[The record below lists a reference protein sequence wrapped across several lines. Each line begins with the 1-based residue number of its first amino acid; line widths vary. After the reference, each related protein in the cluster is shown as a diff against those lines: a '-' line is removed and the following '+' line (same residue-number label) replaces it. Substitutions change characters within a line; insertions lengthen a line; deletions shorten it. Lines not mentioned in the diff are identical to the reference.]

1 MRIWTNILKIKLSSL
16 LILTAS
22 LLPNPIQAKTI
33 KIYEKPADLTNN
45 SDGDYHFDDLRKKP
59 DMWENKSELKT
70 RKNSS
75 EKTEDSETKELK
87 NRPAENYPIFDQDYP
102 NFSAEEIDEN
112 NRLKTPNL
120 TIAQAPPN
128 IIPPTKPTTPTLP
141 TNPKF
146 EPLPPPEQLI
156 PNTPVTP
163 TPTEVNPNE
172 IPVKIQVKRFEFT
185 GNTAYTSEE
194 LQAVVKEFT
203 NKEISFA
210 ELLDARTKITEH
222 YVNNGYQ
229 TSGALIPPQTLKD
242 GIVTI
247 QIVEGK
253 LEDIR
258 VRGLNRLN
266 PSYVR
271 SRIGIATEGAL
282 NVPKLLEA
290 LRLLQLDPLIGGV
303 SAELSAGSRP
313 GTNLLI
319 IDVIETKTFSS
330 LLTYNNSRSPSIGSS
345 RRGIQIQEANLLGL
359 GDKVSV
365 GYANTDGSDAVDF
378 SYTIPFNAR
387 NGTISFSYG
396 NTSSNV
402 IEQPFSI
409 LDINSSSRYYDFT
422 IRQPLAQ
429 SPTKDIAI
437 GLTFSRRETDTNYLE
452 KLIGQKVGFPAPGAD
467 SEGRTRVAALRF
479 FQEWTQRGSNEVIA
493 ARSQFSLGLGAFNST
508 LNETG
513 PDTRFFTW
521 RGQGQIVRLLAPETL
536 FVVRTDV
543 QLADRQLLPVE
554 QYGLGGQD
562 TIRGYRQD
570 NLLTDNG
577 ILFST
582 ELRYPLIKFG
592 TGQTLHIIP
601 FFDLGHA
608 WNSSNNANPSNNVL
622 ASTGLGLQLNLGSR
636 FNARFDWG
644 IPLIDGDIKNK
655 NWQENGLYFSIF
667 YNPF

>member
-1 MRIWTNILKIKLSSL
+1 MKIWTNILKIKLSSL

-33 KIYEKPADLTNN
+33 NISENQVDLTNN
-45 SDGDYHFDDLRKKP
+45 SAVDAPLSEIRK
-59 DMWENKSELKT
+59 DQDSAENKSELKT
-70 RKNSS
+70 TENLSK
-75 EKTEDSETKELK
+75 KTENSQKEVLENSEEKNEAKKEKNNEKELRDK
-87 NRPAENYPIFDQDYP
+87 QTEKKVIIGENDY
-102 NFSAEEIDEN
+102 NFSEREKGNKKI
-112 NRLKTPNL
+112 LK
-120 TIAQAPPN
+120 TIAQTQPN
-128 IIPPTKPTTPTLP
+128 IITPPQPTNPTIP

-172 IPVKIQVKRFEFT
+172 IPAKIKVKRFEFT
-185 GNTAYTSEE
+185 GNTAYTSEQ
-194 LQAVVKEFT
+194 LQEVLKEFT
-203 NKEISFA
+203 GKEISFA
-210 ELLDARTKITEH
+210 ELLDARTKITEY

-229 TSGALIPPQTLKD
+229 TSGALIPPQTLQD
-242 GIVTI
+242 GIVKI

-282 NVPKLLEA
+282 NVPKLLES

-345 RRGIQIQEANLLGL
+345 RRGIQVQEANLLGL

-365 GYANTDGSDAVDF
+365 GYANTDGSDALDF
-378 SYTIPFNAR
+378 SYTIPFNAK

-429 SPTKDIAI
+429 SPTEDIAI
-437 GLTFSRRETDTNYLE
+437 GLTFSRRETDTYYLE
-452 KLIGQKVGFPAPGAD
+452 KLIGQRIGFPAPGAD

-479 FQEWTQRGSNEVIA
+479 FQEWTQRG
-493 ARSQFSLGLGAFNST
+493 
-508 LNETG
+508 
-513 PDTRFFTW
+513 
-521 RGQGQIVRLLAPETL
+521 
-536 FVVRTDV
+536 
-543 QLADRQLLPVE
+543 
-554 QYGLGGQD
+554 
-562 TIRGYRQD
+562 
-570 NLLTDNG
+570 
-577 ILFST
+577 
-582 ELRYPLIKFG
+582 
-592 TGQTLHIIP
+592 
-601 FFDLGHA
+601 
-608 WNSSNNANPSNNVL
+608 
-622 ASTGLGLQLNLGSR
+622 
-636 FNARFDWG
+636 
-644 IPLIDGDIKNK
+644 
-655 NWQENGLYFSIF
+655 
-667 YNPF
+667 